1 VRPARLALQP
11 EVALKR
17 VLHVGCGSSRIAERH
32 PHFQPAD
39 WEEVRLD
46 IDPEVK
52 PDIVADITDMKMV
65 AAASCDAVYSS
76 HNLEHLYPHQVPVA
90 LAEFRRVLKPEGY
103 ALVILPDLR
112 SVARRI
118 ADDKLDD
125 VLYQSPSGPVAPLDV
140 LYGFRPSLARGQLY
154 MAHKTGFT
162 AKTLAHAMAR
172 SGFPTVACAA
182 VEKRYE
188 VWAIG
193 FAREQSKEERERA
206 QRTLFRSRR

>member
-1 VRPARLALQP
+1 M
-11 EVALKR
+11 KR

-32 PHFQPAD
+32 PHYQPQD
-39 WEEVRLD
+39 WQEVRLD
-46 IDPEVK
+46 IDAAVQ

-65 AAASCDAVYSS
+65 ESASFDAVYSS
-76 HNLEHLYPHQVPVA
+76 HNLEHLYPHQVPAA
-90 LAEFRRVLKPEGY
+90 LGEFRRVLRPEGY
-103 ALVILPDLR
+103 ALIVLPDLR

-118 ADDKLDD
+118 AEDKLED

-162 AKTLAHAMAR
+162 AKTLAGALAR
-172 SGFPTVACAA
+172 SGFATVACAT

-188 VWAIG
+188 VWALG
-193 FAREQSKEERERA
+193 FARQQSKEERERA
-206 QRTLFRSRR
+206 QRELFRGRP